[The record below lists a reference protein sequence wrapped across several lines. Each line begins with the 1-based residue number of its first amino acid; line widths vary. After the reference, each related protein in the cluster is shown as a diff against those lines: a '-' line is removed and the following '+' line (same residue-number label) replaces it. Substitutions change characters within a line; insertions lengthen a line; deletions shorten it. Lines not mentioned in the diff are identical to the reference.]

1 MLWDAE
7 CFQSERNLD
16 EESDFTLFAFK
27 TNTLNRSVYTLEY
40 TKGLIEVCLFFSIQ
54 KLQIHFTLVS
64 VSSLQRNFGSS

>member
-27 TNTLNRSVYTLEY
+27 TNTLYRSVYTLEY
-40 TKGLIEVCLFFSIQ
+40 TKGLIEVWFFFFDPKIANTLYISVCLV
-54 KLQIHFTLVS
+54 FTKEL
-64 VSSLQRNFGSS
+64 R